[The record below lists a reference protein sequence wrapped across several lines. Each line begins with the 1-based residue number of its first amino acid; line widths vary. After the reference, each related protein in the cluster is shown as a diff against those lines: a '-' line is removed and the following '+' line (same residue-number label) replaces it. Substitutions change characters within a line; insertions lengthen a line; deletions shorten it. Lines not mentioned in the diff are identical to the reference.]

1 MKTKKHF
8 FRILTIAMV
17 TLFLFNCSHE
27 IKEDN
32 TLIEKINLQE
42 DGLSTVPLKNTI
54 DYFNTLNLAN
64 KLNKG
69 TDKNGI
75 DLKIDVESLN
85 QVDLSNTEAKLN
97 IADATTKF
105 DNVETQVLQIE
116 IDGELQTVLFHHI
129 PEKKPTNKGSIN
141 ETAKISF
148 TGSIVTTNLYGIVL
162 SGFKIENSNIIGA
175 YNKPNISSSG
185 PCGYPNPPCQINL
198 EEVVVTNNP
207 SSWHS
212 YNDGLLN
219 NRYSWSNSLNNYSSM
234 GHAYANYYRNK
245 AIREFDDKIIDELK
259 DKAKCVF
266 DKMKNEDWGLKN
278 AIKKFDGDFP
288 VAHLKFSMSTNLDN
302 STNAVTNNSGTNHI
316 EIKINSNTL
325 NDRTTLGIARTLS
338 HEIIH
343 AELYRKVR
351 SVGGLISQNDFPGI
365 YDYYRRHVKNWQ
377 HQQMAQHYRQTIA
390 DILKAYDNNQNTN
403 PFYNDLA
410 WEGLQDTIAWEN
422 LSSSEKERVKKTI
435 RSHKSNGNKECK

>member
-8 FRILTIAMV
+8 FRIFAITIL
-17 TLFLFNCSHE
+17 TLFSYNCSDD
-27 IKEDN
+27 IQEDN

-42 DGLSTVPLKNTI
+42 DGLSTVPLKNSI
-54 DYFNTLNLAN
+54 DFFNSLNTTN
-64 KLNKG
+64 RLNKSV
-69 TDKNGI
+69 DENSIELEI
-75 DLKIDVESLN
+75 DLKSLK
-85 QVDLSNTEAKLN
+85 QVDITNTKAKLN
-97 IADATTKF
+97 IANATTKF
-105 DNVETQVLQIE
+105 DNVETEVLQIE
-116 IDGELQTVLFHHI
+116 IDGNIQTVLYHHI
-129 PEKKPTNKGSIN
+129 PEKNATNKGKSN
-141 ETAKISF
+141 KIATSYF
-148 TGSIVTTNLYGIVL
+148 TGSVYTTNLYGIVL
-162 SGFKIENSNIIGA
+162 SGFNIENSKIVGS
-175 YNKPNISSSG
+175 YYKPNITSST
-185 PCGYPNPPCQINL
+185 PCGYPNPPCQIDL
-198 EEVVVTNNP
+198 EEVVVTNRP

-219 NRYSWSNSLNNYSSM
+219 NHYSWSNSLNNYSSM

-288 VAHLKFSMSTNLDN
+288 VAHLKFSMSSNLDN
-302 STNAVTNNSGTNHI
+302 STNATTNNSGTNHI

-325 NDRTTLGIARTLS
+325 NDRTALGLARTLS

-390 DILKAYDNNQNTN
+390 DILKAYDDNQNTN
-403 PFYNDLA
+403 QFYNDLA

-422 LSSSEKERVKKTI
+422 LSPSEKERVKKTI